1 MSTSTRQG
9 KRARRPSALSN
20 PVLVG
25 AMTVLV
31 IMVAVFLAYNANT
44 GLPFVPTDELK
55 VNVASGSDLVPGN
68 EVREGGFLIGVVQ
81 DLTPIQLPSG
91 QVAGQLTL
99 KLNKAY
105 GKVPADST
113 ASIRPL
119 SVLGLKYVDL
129 HIGTSRQMIKDGGT
143 LPITQTTVPVQFE
156 DIFQAFDAKTRKSID
171 QNLVGFG
178 DAFAGRGSALNDT
191 FASLPSLLGYLKPV
205 TQYLADPNTELTRL
219 FNNLEGV
226 MGAVAPVA
234 QTNAQLFTD
243 MATTF
248 QAIDHSPSD
257 LESTIAKSPSTEQV
271 STQSLAVQRP
281 FLVDLNTLGT
291 QLAPATA
298 ELRDALPDV
307 NPAIES
313 GTKTLARTPVLNAN
327 LQQVMGALKNLSQA
341 PGTNVAVNALTSTVN
356 TLNPMIR
363 YIGPYQTV
371 CDDWNY
377 FWTYLSDHISE
388 ATSFG
393 FAQRVLFNL
402 ADPTQPNNV
411 GQQGATQP
419 VNGGGSTSL
428 ATGGNE
434 FLHAQPYGAAVDNQ
448 GNADCETGQRGY
460 PLKLNHLDPAGRNL
474 GTDAHTPGDQGPT
487 FKGRARV
494 PAGETFSRNPSTGPQ
509 LANVPSNP

>member
-1 MSTSTRQG
+1 MSTLTRQG
-9 KRARRPSALSN
+9 RRARRPSALSN

-31 IMVAVFLAYNANT
+31 IFVAVFLAYNANT

-55 VNVASGSDLVPGN
+55 VDLASGSDLVPGN
-68 EVREGGFLIGVVQ
+68 EVREGGFLVGVVQ
-81 DLTPIQLPSG
+81 SLTPIQLPSG

-99 KLNKAY
+99 QLNKPY

-113 ASIRPL
+113 VSIRPL

-129 HIGTSRQMIKDGGT
+129 HIGGSRQLIDDGGT
-143 LPITQTTVPVQFE
+143 LPITQTSVPVQFE

-178 DAFAGRGSALNDT
+178 DTFAARGSALNDT

-205 TQYLADPNTELTRL
+205 TQYLADPNTELTRF

-248 QAIDHSPSD
+248 QAIDKSPSD
-257 LESTIAKSPSTEQV
+257 LESTIAKSPSSEQV
-271 STQSLAVQRP
+271 STRSLAVQRP
-281 FLVDLNTLGT
+281 FLADFNTLGT

-298 ELRDALPDV
+298 ELRDALPDI
-307 NPAIES
+307 NPAIEA
-313 GTKTLARTPVLNAN
+313 GTKTLVRTPVLNSH
-327 LQQVMGALKNLSQA
+327 LQQVMGALKTLAQA
-341 PGTNVAVNALTSTVN
+341 PGTNVAVNALTGTVQ
-356 TLNPMIR
+356 TLNPMVR
-363 YIGPYQTV
+363 YLGPYQTV

-377 FWTYLSDHISE
+377 FWTYLSEHISE

-393 FAQRVLFNL
+393 FAQRALINFGN
-402 ADPTQPNNV
+402 PTQANNV
-411 GQQGATQP
+411 GQAGATQP
-419 VNGGGSTSL
+419 VNGGGSTSML
-428 ATGGNE
+428 TGGNE

-460 PLKLNHLDPAGRNL
+460 PQRLNHLDPAGNNFA
-474 GTDAHTPGDQGPT
+474 TDAHTPGDQGPT
-487 FKGRARV
+487 FKGRAHV
-494 PAGETFSRNPSTGPQ
+494 PAGETFTRNPTTGPQ
-509 LANVPSNP
+509 LASVPQNP

>member
-1 MSTSTRQG
+1 MSSGTRKG
-9 KRARRPSALSN
+9 RRARRPSALSN

-55 VNVASGSDLVPGN
+55 VDVASGSDLVPGN
-68 EVREGGFLIGVVQ
+68 EVREGGFLIGVVES
-81 DLTPIQLPSG
+81 LNPIQLPSG
-91 QVAGQLTL
+91 QVAGQLVL
-99 KLNKAY
+99 KINKKY
-105 GKVPADST
+105 GKVPNDTT

-129 HIGTSRQMIKDGGT
+129 HIGKSHQDFQDGGT
-143 LPITQTTVPVQFE
+143 LPITQTSVPVQFE

-178 DAFAGRGSALNDT
+178 DAFAGRGSSLNDT
-191 FASLPSLLGYLKPV
+191 FASLPSLLGYLRPV
-205 TQYLADPNTELTRL
+205 AQYLADPHTELTRL

-226 MGAVAPVA
+226 MGAIAPVA

-271 STQSLAVQRP
+271 STESLKVQQP
-281 FLVDLNTLGT
+281 FLADFATLGT

-298 ELRDALPDV
+298 ELREALPDI
-307 NPAIES
+307 NPAIET

-327 LQQVMGALKNLSQA
+327 LQQVMNALKNLSQA
-341 PGTNVAVNALTSTVN
+341 PGTNVAVNALTSTVD
-356 TLNPMIR
+356 TLNPMVR
-363 YIGPYQTV
+363 YLGPYQTV

-377 FWTYLSDHISE
+377 FWTYLSEHISE

-393 FAQRVLFNL
+393 FAQRVLLNL
-402 ADPTQPNNV
+402 GNPTQPNNV

-419 VNGGGSTSL
+419 ADGGGSTSL
-428 ATGGNE
+428 LTGGNE
-434 FLHAQPYGAAVDNQ
+434 FLHAQPYGAAIDNQ

-460 PLKLNHLDPAGRNL
+460 PMKLNHLDPAGRDL
-474 GTDAHTPGDQGPT
+474 ATDAHTPGDQGPT
-487 FKGRARV
+487 FAGRARV
-494 PAGETFSRNPSTGPQ
+494 PKGETFSRNPSTGPQ
-509 LANVPSNP
+509 LPSIPQNP